1 MTVPAEILDA
11 TMRLPEPVRR
21 ELARHLLESSDPSA
35 DGAPT
40 EVEAA
45 WNSEASRRVRDYRA
59 GEADLLT
66 EDDVRNLLDR

>member
-21 ELARHLLESSDPSA
+21 ELGLQLLESSDPSA
-35 DGAPT
+35 QRDPA

-45 WNSEASRRVRDYRA
+45 WNDAAAQRVAAYRSGDVTLMTEDEVRDR
-59 GEADLLT
+59 LSQ
-66 EDDVRNLLDR
+66 

>member
-21 ELARHLLESSDPSA
+21 ELGRQLLESSDPSA
-35 DGAPT
+35 QADPT

-45 WNSEASRRVRDYRA
+45 WNDEAGRRIAAYRR
-59 GEADLLT
+59 GETALLT
-66 EDDVRNLLDR
+66 EDDVRDLLDP